1 MSSHDEM
8 PDDELWERS
17 QSEDVSDRADSLM
30 ELAHRARNRSDYEV
44 AKNLYGSALDLF
56 IELGRETDAGIAN
69 YSLGYSLYRLY
80 KFEEAVKS
88 LTESLSRG
96 REINDSKTIAYS
108 AGPLGDSYS
117 ALENTAEAIEAY
129 ELAVDAFLEIEEHA
143 QAGINALSLGE
154 LYGIQGR
161 QTRALECF
169 IRAFNL
175 FQSGGDG
182 FGGARAKDRMASAL
196 IELGDF
202 DQALMHLKDALDV
215 FIFLDRDERIAHA
228 HYRLGWTL
236 NLAGKYLQAEEPL
249 RYAIKSFKEN
259 DEFSRA
265 GLAEL
270 QLAYSLIFRD
280 LEADHTAAQRLIDR
294 AAAYFDAAGEQV
306 NVLVAHSITAERLMN
321 EGSFFAAA
329 ELWRDILNRAISYED
344 DYSARSARASLS
356 ECLFQL
362 GHNTEAKE
370 IFSEINAA
378 DWGEN
383 KPELDRIERIKHLM
397 LEKMA
402 ETLNIELP
410 R

>member
-8 PDDELWERS
+8 PEEELWERS
-17 QSEDVSDRADSLM
+17 QSDDVSDRADSLM
-30 ELAHRARNRSDYEV
+30 ELAHQARNRNDYEV
-44 AKNLYGSALDLF
+44 AKNLYGSAHDLF
-56 IELGRETDAGIAN
+56 VELERETDAGAAN
-69 YSLGYSLYRLY
+69 YSLGYCLYRLY
-80 KFEEAVKS
+80 KFADAVTS
-88 LTESLSRG
+88 LTASLARG
-96 REINDSKTIAYS
+96 REINDAKTIAYS
-108 AGPLGDSYS
+108 AGPLGDSHS
-117 ALENTAEAIEAY
+117 ALENTSEAIEAY
-129 ELAVDAFLEIEEHA
+129 ELAVDAFVDIEEHT

-196 IELGDF
+196 IELGDL
-202 DQALMHLKDALDV
+202 DQALMHLKDALDIFV
-215 FIFLDRDERIAHA
+215 FLDRDERIAHA

-249 RYAIKSFKEN
+249 RFAIKSFKEN

-280 LEADHTAAQRLIDR
+280 LDADHTAAQRLIDR
-294 AAAYFDAAGEQV
+294 AAAFFDAAGEQV

-329 ELWRDILNRAISYED
+329 ELWRDILNRAVNYED
-344 DYSARSARASLS
+344 DYSARSARVSLA

-362 GHNTEAKE
+362 GQNTEAKE
-370 IFSEINAA
+370 VFSEINAA
-378 DWGEN
+378 QWGEN
-383 KPELDRIERIKHLM
+383 KLELERIERIKQLM
-397 LEKMA
+397 FEKMA